1 MVSTIQNI
9 FLPLYAMLL
18 DIFGFLHMSLADIL
32 DIIMVTAIFFMMF
45 KWIRGSS
52 AMNIFIA
59 IILLLI
65 VRVIV
70 EALNMNLM
78 TSLMKTLFDV
88 GLLALIVIFQP
99 EIRHFLI
106 RVGGSSGW
114 WRRLFGRLMG
124 VKSQNVEDKAASEI
138 ADACRVMSDQKTGAL
153 IVIPGQDPLQ
163 AVIETGDSL
172 DAIVSSRLIQNLF
185 FKNSPLHDGAMI
197 IRGDRIVA
205 SRCTLPITDRADI
218 PASLGMRHRA
228 AIGLSEESDAVVI
241 VVSEETGGISYV
253 RQGELK
259 KIGTVYELKLL
270 LSPTLGKEEDKE

>member
-1 MVSTIQNI
+1 
-9 FLPLYAMLL
+9 
-18 DIFGFLHMSLADIL
+18 MSLADIL

>member
-1 MVSTIQNI
+1 
-9 FLPLYAMLL
+9 
-18 DIFGFLHMSLADIL
+18 
-32 DIIMVTAIFFMMF
+32 
-45 KWIRGSS
+45 
-52 AMNIFIA
+52 MNIFIA

-124 VKSQNVEDKAASEI
+124 IKSQNVEDKAASEI
-138 ADACRVMSDQKTGAL
+138 AEACNVMSKQKTGAL

-163 AVIETGDSL
+163 AVIETGDAL
-172 DAIVSSRLIQNLF
+172 DALVSSRLIQNLF

-197 IRGDRIVA
+197 IRGGRIVA

-253 RQGELK
+253 KHGELK
-259 KIGTVYELKLL
+259 TIGTVYELKLL
-270 LSPTLGKEEDKE
+270 LSPTLVKEDEKE